1 MKTTILLLLAPGLA
15 PSALTVFEVAPVT
28 QSHMEVTVEKT
39 GLLRGKKHLFT
50 FADYKGALALD
61 REGPEKIHDR
71 NFHRVR

>member
-1 MKTTILLLLAPGLA
+1 
-15 PSALTVFEVAPVT
+15 
-28 QSHMEVTVEKT
+28 MEVTVEKT